1 MATHYH
7 CVDREQ
13 IRLCTCL
20 QSVFDPSSRTFVED
34 EQEIQS
40 KQPSDP
46 HKLLGKKNGQFY
58 SSRFARIREPIRS
71 IALSSN
77 LWTNKWKIVGFI
89 NFFSFISVL
98 WICVKCNF
106 RIEKNCCAKLC
117 ILILRA
123 NIFDTWL
130 MDESFID
137 RFQKRIFVKK
147 KIRAI
152 NVQRNI

>member
-46 HKLLGKKNGQFY
+46 HKLLGKKKMDNFIRVDSQE
-58 SSRFARIREPIRS
+58 FASLFDRS
-71 IALSSN
+71 L
-77 LWTNKWKIVGFI
+77 
-89 NFFSFISVL
+89 
-98 WICVKCNF
+98 
-106 RIEKNCCAKLC
+106 
-117 ILILRA
+117 
-123 NIFDTWL
+123 
-130 MDESFID
+130 
-137 RFQKRIFVKK
+137 
-147 KIRAI
+147 
-152 NVQRNI
+152 